1 MEADAESPVTPV
13 PGGLGSRALRN
24 TALLLGA
31 RVVSRL
37 LALVTFFGAAASLG
51 AAGTGRFQT
60 GITLMSLVSVVVD
73 LGFNNLYVREAA
85 RNPQELSRYLR
96 NVLSS
101 RAVLAVAGF
110 LALAAVLAIYG
121 LESLLAAA
129 FATMVLNAYANVLRS
144 TFYATGRLL
153 YEAIAIV
160 VEAGILV
167 SLTLLGVRLHMG
179 VAYYLWAYAAS
190 YAFSCVFFSIVIAAR
205 RIARLGWQLEPAF
218 LLHWLR
224 LSLPF
229 AATFVITTI
238 YFKSDLTIL
247 PLFRPYQEVG
257 WYGFA
262 YKPFEA
268 LLFIP
273 VTMLNVVFPVLGV
286 YFRASVAQ
294 LQVAIN
300 RFYKALFAVGWPASV
315 GVVLLAPGINALF
328 DRTGHFGPATPALQI
343 LGSGIFLMFITNAF
357 IGALNAADRQHLFMW
372 TALASMVANVALN
385 LALIPSFGYLG
396 AAWATNLTELV
407 LLVVGWAFVAREI
420 GRVPVFRLSWRIALA
435 GAVMGAALLPFRSA
449 HGLEVLGAILV
460 GVLVYGVALVLV
472 RAFDAEEIAIARR
485 ALPSRAR

>member
-1 MEADAESPVTPV
+1 MEADAESTVSPA

-85 RNPQELSRYLR
+85 RSPQELSRYLR

-110 LALAAVLAIYG
+110 LALAGVLAIYG

-144 TFYATGRLL
+144 TFYATGRLG

-218 LLHWLR
+218 LLRWLR

-286 YFRASVAQ
+286 YYRASVAQ
-294 LQVAIN
+294 LRLALN

-328 DRTGHFGPATPALQI
+328 DRTGHFGPAAPALQI

-357 IGALNAADRQHLFMW
+357 IGALNASDRQHLFMW
-372 TALASMVANVALN
+372 TALASMVANVVLN
-385 LALIPSFGYLG
+385 LALIPTFGYLG

-420 GRVPVFRLSWRIALA
+420 GRVPIFRLSWRILIA
-435 GAVMGAALLPFRSA
+435 GALMGAALLPFRSA
-449 HGLEVLGAILV
+449 HGLGVLGAILV

-485 ALPSRAR
+485 ALPARFR